1 MYPNPQDVLPIPR
14 AHAGHFRAAVQELVS
29 ACRAGEDAVREWAG
43 QWVMRVLE
51 VNPESPDDARRT
63 VGRWAGQIAD
73 FAREQ
78 LTPPECATTQAEL
91 VIARAHGFPTWSALV
106 AHLEGLAQSDSTIGA
121 FERAADAIIS
131 GEIAELERLLESR
144 RDLVHVRSDREHRAT
159 LLHYVSANGV
169 ENYRQKTP
177 PNIVDIARRLLDA
190 GAEVDA
196 EANVYGGGA
205 TTLGLVVTSAHP
217 RLAGVQNP
225 LADLLLDR
233 GARLDS
239 GTVHACLMNGCPE
252 AAEHMVLR
260 GAPVNLDGAAG
271 IGRVDLVASYFS
283 PGRVVSEA
291 EAGEAMN
298 MAAWYDRREVIRFLL
313 DHGVDAGTR
322 TVPDGDTA
330 LHIASYLG
338 NVSLVELLLRGGAPV
353 DVIDHAY
360 RTPPMV
366 WALHAWLAEG
376 RPTGTYPTVLRMLA
390 DAGATVKAEWLEHDR
405 LRAEGDLHAALSRR
419 IVGA

>member
-14 AHAGHFRAAVQELVS
+14 AELADFAAAVQALVG
-29 ACRAGEDAVREWAG
+29 ACQGGEDAVRTWAAH
-43 QWVMRVLE
+43 WVATVLG
-51 VNPESPDDARRT
+51 VQADAPDDAGRR
-63 VGRWAGQIAD
+63 VDRWAGQIVD
-73 FAREQ
+73 FARQ
-78 LTPPECATTQAEL
+78 VLTPPDCAPAQAEL
-91 VIARAHGFPTWSALV
+91 IIARAHGFPTWSALV
-106 AHLEGLAQSDSTIGA
+106 VFLAALAQPDSTVGV
-121 FERAADAIIS
+121 FERGADAIIR
-131 GEIAELERLLESR
+131 GDLVELERLLAAHP
-144 RDLVHVRSDREHRAT
+144 DLVHVQSAREHRAT

-217 RLAGVQNP
+217 RLAGVQNR
-225 LADLLLDR
+225 LADLLLER
-233 GARLDS
+233 GARLDA

-252 AAEHMVLR
+252 AAEHMVAR
-260 GAPVNLDGAAG
+260 GASVNLHEAAG
-271 IGRVDLVASYFS
+271 IGRVDLVATFFAA
-283 PGRVVSEA
+283 GRVVSEA

-298 MAAWYDRREVIRFLL
+298 MAAWYDRREVMTFLL
-313 DHGVDAGTR
+313 DHGIEAGTR

-338 NVSLVELLLRGGAPV
+338 NAPLVELLLKRGAPV
-353 DVIDHAY
+353 DLIDHRY

-366 WALHAWLAEG
+366 WALHGWLAEG
-376 RPTGTYPTVLRMLA
+376 RPTGSYPTVLRRLA
-390 DAGATVKAEWLEHDR
+390 DAGAAVKAEWLEHER
-405 LRAEGDLHAALSRR
+405 LRAEGDLHAVLSRH
-419 IVGA
+419 IVDS

>member
-1 MYPNPQDVLPIPR
+1 MYPNPQDVLPIPS
-14 AHAGHFRAAVQELVS
+14 ADVGHFRAAVHDLVS
-29 ACRAGEDAVREWAG
+29 ACRAGDVALREWAG
-43 QWVMRVLE
+43 QWVARVLD
-51 VNPESPDDARRT
+51 VDSESADDARRK
-63 VGRWAGQIAD
+63 VERWAGQIAD
-73 FAREQ
+73 FAGQQ

-91 VIARAHGFPTWSALV
+91 VIAQAHGFPTASALV
-106 AHLEGLAQSDSTIGA
+106 AHLAGLAQSDSTIGA

-131 GEIAELERLLESR
+131 GDITELERLLAAR
-144 RDLVHVRSDREHRAT
+144 RDLVQVRSDREHRAT

-190 GAEVDA
+190 GAGVDA

-260 GAPVNLDGAAG
+260 GAPVNLDEAAG

-291 EAGEAMN
+291 GAGEAMN
-298 MAAWYDRREVIRFLL
+298 MAAWYDRREVIDFLL

-338 NVSLVELLLRGGAPV
+338 NVPLVELLLKRGAPV
-353 DVIDHAY
+353 DVSDYVY

-376 RPTGTYPTVLRMLA
+376 RPTGTYPAVLRMLA

-405 LRAEGDLHAALSRR
+405 LRAEADLHAALSRR
-419 IVGA
+419 IVDA